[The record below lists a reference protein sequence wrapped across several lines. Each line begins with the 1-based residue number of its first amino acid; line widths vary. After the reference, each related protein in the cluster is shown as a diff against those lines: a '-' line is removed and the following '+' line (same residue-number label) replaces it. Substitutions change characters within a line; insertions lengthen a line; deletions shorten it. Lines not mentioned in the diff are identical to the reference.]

1 MTVVFEG
8 HMIGSDLIRV
18 GDVLRNSEWEVGQ
31 TFTVGHVTPDIMI
44 GNDEHYLSQM
54 VNIADD
60 WILVERPATASSTFL
75 DTANEIIHG
84 DREQAYDHPHEEFE
98 IIAQF
103 CSQFLGLA
111 ITRKQVAAMMILLK
125 TARLSHNIH
134 HEDSWIDIA
143 GYVGCADRVQR
154 RIDGTE

>member
-1 MTVVFEG
+1 VNA
-8 HMIGSDLIRV
+8 IDSDDIRV
-18 GDVLRNSEWEVGQ
+18 GDVLRETSWSAGE
-31 TFTVGHVTPDIMI
+31 TFTVGHVTTEILYGHDQNHV
-44 GNDEHYLSQM
+44 GTM
-54 VNIADD
+54 VSRADD
-60 WILVERPATASSTFL
+60 WILIERPTTAKQATFL
-75 DTANEIIHG
+75 ETANEIIHG
-84 DREQAYDHPHEEFE
+84 ERNEQYGHPYEDFE

-103 CSQFLGLA
+103 WSQFLGLA